1 MATSKNLQKF
11 QKFVAEA
18 ALAANANDNEAFQDN
33 SEKVVIY
40 IKRLMAEE
48 LDRKGIK
55 YDPETLYAIL
65 N

>member
-1 MATSKNLQKF
+1 MATSTNLQKF

-55 YDPETLYAIL
+55 YDYETLYAIL

>member
-55 YDPETLYAIL
+55 YDSETLYAIL

>member
-1 MATSKNLQKF
+1 MATSTNLQKF

-55 YDPETLYAIL
+55 YDSETLYAIL